1 MSQVTSRVT
10 VKALD
15 RVVSKLNEI
24 NGTEFVRDAWVNKAP
39 DNYGVVEMSGE
50 VGQLW
55 ADGHLIDSIW
65 RVVVTL
71 YVNDDDDTYPALVQ
85 AKLEALE
92 SDGHLD
98 ITQNA
103 SREYVYDINKV
114 KWTWQC
120 NMYGCLT
127 WEEETI
133 TEVEETEEEPAENGD
148 D

>member
-1 MSQVTSRVT
+1 MNT
-10 VKALD
+10 
-15 RVVSKLNEI
+15 
-24 NGTEFVRDAWVNKAP
+24 AP

-114 KWTWQC
+114 RYIESLDCFKVE
-120 NMYGCLT
+120 MDELT
-127 WEEETI
+127 EKRI
-133 TEVEETEEEPAENGD
+133 KRIVNKQRNN
-148 D
+148 

>member
-1 MSQVTSRVT
+1 MSQQSTRVT

-24 NGTEFVRDAWVNKAP
+24 NGIEFVRDAWVNKAP

-55 ADGHLIDSIW
+55 ADGHLTDSIW

-71 YVNDDDDTYPALVQ
+71 YVNGDDDTYPALVQ

-92 SDGHLD
+92 NAGQLD
-98 ITQNA
+98 MTQSV

-114 KWTWQC
+114 KWTWQV

-127 WEEETI
+127 WEEET
-133 TEVEETEEEPAENGD
+133 TVEVEEEPQTEDGD